1 MNTSKIYDVL
11 VNGTSV
17 FSGSIRSATLVYEA
31 LNASFNLLGFSPVV
45 CLSFKP

>member
-17 FSGSIRSATLVYEA
+17 FSGSIRSATLVYESLNSA
-31 LNASFNLLGFSPVV
+31 LELLGVTAVV